1 MSEVKPDIKERI
13 EKAAQALLE
22 RGEKPTVDA
31 VRRLAK
37 SSMGDTLVVMRVWR
51 LAHSVAPVPVATAVP
66 ETVTKAFGTVVV
78 QMWSEAQALANT
90 GLAAAEQD
98 WAIEKSRLRSETD
111 EAVEAVDRQTTDT
124 TAVQARL
131 TEAEAAIAALAA
143 HAEQDG
149 AESRRQITGLT
160 EAAHDAT
167 TREQVTR
174 KTADEYKESMM
185 AAVATE
191 AVTRA
196 ELATERRMRGEDL
209 DKIETLTAESAIGK
223 AVVDAQQRR
232 LLEVNERLKRA
243 EGDLDAALSSQA
255 EAREE
260 AAQLLGRAEA
270 QETQIE
276 NLVRAFKDRG
286 FDRTVA
292 TNGGTK

>member
-1 MSEVKPDIKERI
+1 MGEVKPDIKERI

-66 ETVTKAFGTVVV
+66 DTVTKAFGTVVV

-98 WAIEKSRLRSETD
+98 WSIEKSRLRSETD

-124 TAVQARL
+124 AAVQARL
-131 TEAEAAIAALAA
+131 TEAETAIAAMAA
-143 HAEQDG
+143 QAEQDG

-160 EAAHDAT
+160 EAARDAT

-174 KTADEYKESMM
+174 MTAAEYKESMM
-185 AAVATE
+185 ASVAAE

-209 DKIETLTAESAIGK
+209 EKIETLSAELAIGK

-276 NLVRAFKDRG
+276 NLVRAFKDRD

>member
-98 WAIEKSRLRSETD
+98 WAIEKSRLRGETD

-131 TEAEAAIAALAA
+131 TEAETAIAALAA
-143 HAEQDG
+143 QAEQDG

-167 TREQVTR
+167 MREQVTR

-185 AAVATE
+185 ASVATE

-196 ELATERRMRGEDL
+196 ELETERRMSGE
-209 DKIETLTAESAIGK
+209 G
-223 AVVDAQQRR
+223 
-232 LLEVNERLKRA
+232 
-243 EGDLDAALSSQA
+243 AAS
-255 EAREE
+255 E
-260 AAQLLGRAEA
+260 
-270 QETQIE
+270 
-276 NLVRAFKDRG
+276 
-286 FDRTVA
+286 
-292 TNGGTK
+292 